1 MGVKVVWGLLAVAEV
16 VCAVIK
22 AGQGQW
28 LAAALLAILALGSV
42 SKVVA

>member
-1 MGVKVVWGLLAVAEV
+1 MGMKAVWGLIAVAEL

-28 LAAALLAILALGSV
+28 IAAALLAILALGSV